1 MLSEHW
7 DMSQK
12 LRLKIMHL
20 GIRIIKIVTD
30 TEQVR
35 EVKEKR
41 IKETVF
47 KSWFQ
52 EKKAIVIQ
60 YKY

>member
-1 MLSEHW
+1 
-7 DMSQK
+7 MSQK